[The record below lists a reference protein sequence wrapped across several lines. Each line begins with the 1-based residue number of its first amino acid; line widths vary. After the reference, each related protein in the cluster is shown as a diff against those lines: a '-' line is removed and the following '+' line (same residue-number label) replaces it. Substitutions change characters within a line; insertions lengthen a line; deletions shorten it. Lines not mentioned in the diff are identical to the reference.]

1 MQSRYSCKCMEIFA
15 DFPAAKSC
23 VVFSHGTIILFDKY
37 VENIEMKAKMI
48 LKEFWLEINTEH
60 ISILRLQD
68 GLTILGWSDQVLTMV
83 MSNSDKE
90 LVC

>member
-1 MQSRYSCKCMEIFA
+1 MKAMQSRYSCKCMEIFA

-48 LKEFWLEINTEH
+48 LKEFWLENEH
-60 ISILRLQD
+60 RTCQYFKIARWANNFRL
-68 GLTILGWSDQVLTMV
+68 
-83 MSNSDKE
+83 E
-90 LVC
+90 